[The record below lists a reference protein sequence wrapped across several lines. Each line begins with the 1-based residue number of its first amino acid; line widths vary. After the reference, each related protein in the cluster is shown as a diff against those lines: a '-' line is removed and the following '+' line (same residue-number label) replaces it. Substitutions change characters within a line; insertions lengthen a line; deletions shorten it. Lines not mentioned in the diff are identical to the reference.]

1 MKYYDLNKINTTSDE
16 FKKWNDKAQKLLDE
30 LSKLSSSE
38 KKKFLYN
45 HDHWKDIKEIF
56 INTFGKLCWY
66 SDCDLA
72 GAFGH
77 IDHFRPK
84 KRSKNLN
91 KDIMLP
97 DGYWFL
103 AYDYTN
109 YRLSCEKVNI
119 GKSDYF
125 PIKNSSQ
132 AGDILKED
140 IILLDPC
147 KESDTQLVG
156 YREGGEIVTQ
166 SSNDWEEERVK
177 ISTKIYKWNEFV
189 NDREQVIS
197 RCENVFNLYILVH
210 SQDYKEEV
218 VSGIIQ
224 SLKNELK
231 RKRAFSSVAYNY
243 LMFKSNLPEYEEI
256 RNDFQT
262 LIQKLYTVES

>member
-16 FKKWNDKAQKLLDE
+16 FKNWNDKAQKLLDE
-30 LSKLSSSE
+30 LSKLSSKE
-38 KKKFLYN
+38 KKEFLDN
-45 HDHWKDIKEIF
+45 HRHWKDIKKIF

-84 KRSKNLN
+84 KRSTNMN
-91 KDIMLP
+91 KVDILQ

-103 AYDYTN
+103 AYDYSN
-109 YRLSCEKVNI
+109 YRLSCEVVNTA
-119 GKSDYF
+119 KSDYF
-125 PIKNSSQ
+125 PIRNSSQ
-132 AGDILKED
+132 AGDISNED

-166 SSNDWEEERVK
+166 SSNVWEEERVK
-177 ISTKIYKWNEFV
+177 HSTRIYKWNEFV
-189 NDREQVIS
+189 NNRKQVIL
-197 RCENVFNLYILVH
+197 RCENVFDLYINVH
-210 SQDYKEEV
+210 SQDCKEEV
-218 VSGIIQ
+218 ISGIIQ

-243 LMFKSNLPEYEEI
+243 LMFKSNLPQYEEI

-262 LIQKLYTVES
+262 LIQILYTDES